1 MNRPYDPTAE
11 RLAIGILMLFLIGYG
26 WFDLWQGG
34 IAVKGRNGNV
44 SFADGGVGLAIAA
57 GAFLFAALVSL
68 LLARSVRLPRAVG
81 GWRSPHPIRT
91 YANGGTRIAPSTNAI
106 PARGNR
112 MLRASSSDTSAA
124 NRNAPAAIASA

>member
-68 LLARSVRLPRAVG
+68 LLARSVRLPRAGIVLVLG
-81 GWRSPHPIRT
+81 
-91 YANGGTRIAPSTNAI
+91 AI
-106 PARGNR
+106 LVPPLAYVLIG
-112 MLRASSSDTSAA
+112 
-124 NRNAPAAIASA
+124 